1 MKKATTQF
9 SQSKSA
15 KQKKRSKK
23 YFRYRREQVLA
34 SYNQLL
40 RDVSEV
46 FETLKKKNLSSGEI
60 IHALAADKSKPW
72 FKYRDG
78 KPISRSILDR
88 ILLRCGIVKR
98 RFEKQDHYTDLY
110 HAKSFT
116 QYRQPTT
123 ACQSPAVG

>member
-1 MKKATTQF
+1 MKKTE
-9 SQSKSA
+9 

-23 YFRYRREQVLA
+23 HFRYRQEQVLA

-40 RDVSEV
+40 RDVSEI
-46 FETLKKKNLSSGEI
+46 FETLRKKNLSPGEI
-60 IHALAADKSKPW
+60 IKALAADKSKPW

-78 KPISRSILDR
+78 KPISLSILDR

-98 RFEKQDHYTDLY
+98 RFEKQDHHIDLY

-116 QYRQPTT
+116 QYRQSAT
-123 ACQSPAVG
+123 ACQSPTFE